1 MADQGIL
8 IIDTNKD
15 QIQKI
20 TSVLEAEGY
29 ACFSALS
36 GEAGIDLAKKA
47 NPALIFLNAAIS
59 VGMRAL
65 EICKT
70 IHEINE
76 LHHVPI
82 IILTP
87 RKVIITE
94 RDSNLY
100 GIVDYLSYNFS
111 AEELILKTKDFLSRS
126 LAEEIPEE
134 EISPDE
140 QQTEHMPDVGQL
152 EHTEVQYAAVQPDIP
167 ELQPSDADA
176 IDQVAEATEEKV
188 PDTVSRE
195 GEEIKFDSAGHEE
208 KPAETEL
215 ATSPPDSFI
224 ETERKSSRKPVFIV
238 MIVTFVIVVTA
249 GIFLFYDEISHLSF
263 LHTSQ
268 PEIIRPSVPAEQ
280 QAVTLPPSHELQK
293 PQPGEEGATPPVND
307 QPKPQPFEEKKPKAT
322 QEKQKTESAKEV
334 KPILPATPFPKEKSI
349 KKAIYSV
356 QIGVFKDK
364 ANANSLAKK
373 FESKGYHAR
382 VYTSKAKDQSPI
394 HRVLIGKF
402 ENEKDAKKHAD
413 TIYARENN
421 IPVMIYKE

>member
-1 MADQGIL
+1 MAHHSIL
-8 IIDTNKD
+8 IIDANKD

-29 ACFSALS
+29 SCFSALT
-36 GEAGIDLAKKA
+36 GEAGIDLSKKTK
-47 NPALIFLNAAIS
+47 PSLIFVNAAIS
-59 VGMRAL
+59 VGMRGL

-70 IHEINE
+70 IHEMNE
-76 LHHVPI
+76 LNNVPI
-82 IILTP
+82 MILTP
-87 RKVIITE
+87 RKVIITQ
-94 RDSNLY
+94 RDSDLY
-100 GIVDYLSYNFS
+100 GIVDYLSYAFS
-111 AEELILKTKDFLSRS
+111 TGELISKTKDFLRSRT
-126 LAEEIPEE
+126 EDMPEE
-134 EISPDE
+134 EIPPDE

-188 PDTVSRE
+188 PDAVSRE
-195 GEEIKFDSAGHEE
+195 GEEIKFDSAGPEE
-208 KPAETEL
+208 KPAETEI

-263 LHTSQ
+263 FHTSQ
-268 PEIIRPSVPAEQ
+268 PEIIRPSLPAEQ

-307 QPKPQPFEEKKPKAT
+307 QPKPQPFEEKKPNAT

-334 KPILPATPFPKEKSI
+334 KPILPATPLPKEKSI

-394 HRVLIGKF
+394 HRVLIGNF
-402 ENEKDAKKHAD
+402 DNEKDAKKHAERIHSD
-413 TIYARENN
+413 EN
-421 IPVMIYKE
+421 IPVILHKE